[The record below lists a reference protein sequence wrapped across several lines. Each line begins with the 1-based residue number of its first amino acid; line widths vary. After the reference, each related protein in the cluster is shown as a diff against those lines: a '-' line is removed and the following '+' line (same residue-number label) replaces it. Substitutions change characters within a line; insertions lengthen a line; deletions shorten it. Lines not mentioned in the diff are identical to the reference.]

1 MDLRDF
7 QQIQGYFQQLE
18 FKVWEHSNL
27 KVSNL
32 TLKDQFF
39 LKKKLV
45 LLSMLRSKMLTKIST
60 KNRSNVKKL
69 VKILINYQYIDIF
82 ALYIILRSTM
92 LGLSP

>member
-32 TLKDQFF
+32 TLKDRFF
-39 LKKKLV
+39 FFNKK
-45 LLSMLRSKMLTKIST
+45 IG
-60 KNRSNVKKL
+60 
-69 VKILINYQYIDIF
+69 IAFD
-82 ALYIILRSTM
+82 A
-92 LGLSP
+92 

>member
-82 ALYIILRSTM
+82 ALYIVLRSTM

>member
-1 MDLRDF
+1 MDLQDF

-60 KNRSNVKKL
+60 KNRLNAKKL

-82 ALYIILRSTM
+82 ALYIVLRSTM